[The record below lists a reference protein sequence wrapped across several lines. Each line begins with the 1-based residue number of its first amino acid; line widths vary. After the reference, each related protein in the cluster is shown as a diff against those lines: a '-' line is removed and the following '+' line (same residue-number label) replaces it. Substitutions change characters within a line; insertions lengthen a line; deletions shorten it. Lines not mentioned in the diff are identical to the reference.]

1 MELINTIIRVLL
13 VDDHAVVRAGFRL
26 LLASVESIEV
36 VAEAG
41 RCEEACKLYEEW
53 RPDVVVM
60 DLSMPGI
67 GGLEGIRRITA
78 RDPAAKVLVFSIH
91 DEKVYVD
98 RALAAGAKGYITKN
112 SAPENLITAV
122 QAIAG
127 GNTYVEAG
135 LKTSGA
141 LPAEQ
146 EDYQTLLA
154 TLTPKEFDVFR
165 LLAKGQTTHEAAN
178 ELCLG
183 VKTVANYST
192 QVKAKLKAN
201 TAAEL
206 ARIAIDLN
214 LI

>member
-1 MELINTIIRVLL
+1 MANKIKVLL

-26 LLASVESIEV
+26 LLAAVDSLEV
-36 VAEAG
+36 VAEAS
-41 RCEEACKLYEEW
+41 RCEDACRLYEEC

-78 RDPAAKVLVFSIH
+78 RDPAAKILVFSIH

-98 RALAAGAKGYITKN
+98 RALAAGARGYITKN
-112 SAPENLITAV
+112 SAPEMLITAV

-127 GNTYVEAG
+127 GEDYLEAG
-135 LKTSGA
+135 LAASHASGA
-141 LPAEQ
+141 GQP
-146 EDYQTLLA
+146 DYQALLA
-154 TLTPKEFDVFR
+154 RLSPKEFDVFR
-165 LLAKGQTTHEAAN
+165 LLAKGLTTHEAAN

-192 QVKAKLKAN
+192 QIKAKLRAN

-206 ARIAIDLN
+206 ARLAIDLKI
-214 LI
+214 L

>member
-1 MELINTIIRVLL
+1 MNWKIRVLL

-26 LLASVESIEV
+26 LLASVNSIEV
-36 VAEAG
+36 VAEAS
-41 RCEEACKLYEEW
+41 RCEEACKLYDDF

-78 RDPAAKVLVFSIH
+78 RDPEAKILVFSIH

-122 QAIAG
+122 QEIAG
-127 GNTYVEAG
+127 GKRYVEAG
-135 LKTSGA
+135 LKASDFFQS
-141 LPAEQ
+141 EQ
-146 EDYQTLLA
+146 KDYQALLA
-154 TLTPKEFDVFR
+154 TLSPKEFDVFR
-165 LLAKGQTTHEAAN
+165 LLAKGLTTHEAAN

-192 QVKAKLKAN
+192 QIKAKLKVN

-206 ARIAIDLN
+206 ARLAIDLKI
-214 LI
+214 L

>member
-1 MELINTIIRVLL
+1 MDTKIRVLL

-26 LLASVESIEV
+26 LLASVDAIEV
-36 VAEAG
+36 VAEAA
-41 RCEEACKLYEEW
+41 RCEEACKLYEDC

-67 GGLEGIRRITA
+67 GGLEGIRRIVA
-78 RDPAAKVLVFSIH
+78 RDLEAKILVFSIH

-112 SAPENLITAV
+112 SAPEMLITAV
-122 QAIAG
+122 CEIAG
-127 GNTYVEAG
+127 GNAFIEAG
-135 LKTSGA
+135 LNAAYAPPAGQSGR
-141 LPAEQ
+141 Q
-146 EDYQTLLA
+146 SLLA
-154 TLTPKEFDVFR
+154 TLSPKEFDVFR
-165 LLAKGQTTHEAAN
+165 LLAKGLTTHEAAN

-192 QVKAKLKAN
+192 QIKAKLNVN

-206 ARIAIDLN
+206 ARIAIDLK
-214 LI
+214 II

>member
-1 MELINTIIRVLL
+1 MITKIRVLL

-26 LLASVESIEV
+26 LLASVDSIEV
-36 VAEAG
+36 VAEAS
-41 RCEEACKLYEEW
+41 RCEEACKLYEDW
-53 RPDVVVM
+53 RPDVAVM

-78 RDPAAKVLVFSIH
+78 RDPGAKILVFSIH

-112 SAPENLITAV
+112 SAPEMLITAV

-127 GNTYVEAG
+127 GETYVEAG
-135 LKTSGA
+135 LNASGA
-141 LPAEQ
+141 FPSGQKDHRA
-146 EDYQTLLA
+146 LLA
-154 TLTPKEFDVFR
+154 TLSPKEFDVFR
-165 LLAKGQTTHEAAN
+165 LLAKGLTTHEAAN

-192 QVKAKLKAN
+192 QIKAKLKVS

-206 ARIAIDLN
+206 ARLAIDLKI
-214 LI
+214 L

>member
-146 EDYQTLLA
+146 EDYQNLLA

>member
-1 MELINTIIRVLL
+1 MATKIRVLL
-13 VDDHAVVRAGFRL
+13 VDDHAVVRAGFKL
-26 LLASVESIEV
+26 LLASVDSIEV
-36 VAEAG
+36 VAEAA
-41 RCEEACKLYEEW
+41 RCEEACKLYDDW

-78 RDPAAKVLVFSIH
+78 RDPEAKILVFSIH

-98 RALAAGAKGYITKN
+98 RALAAGARGYITKN

-122 QAIAG
+122 QEIAG
-127 GNTYVEAG
+127 GKTYIEAS
-135 LKTSGA
+135 LRTSDSFPSA
-141 LPAEQ
+141 Q
-146 EDYQTLLA
+146 KDYQALLA
-154 TLTPKEFDVFR
+154 TLSPKEFDVFR
-165 LLAKGQTTHEAAN
+165 LLAKGLTTHEAAN

-192 QVKAKLKAN
+192 QVKVKLKVN

-206 ARIAIDLN
+206 ARLAIDLKI
-214 LI
+214 L

>member
-1 MELINTIIRVLL
+1 MDTKIRVLL

-26 LLASVESIEV
+26 LLASVDTIEV
-36 VAEAG
+36 VAEAA
-41 RCEEACKLYEEW
+41 RCEEACKLYEDF

-67 GGLEGIRRITA
+67 GGLEGIRRIVA
-78 RDPAAKVLVFSIH
+78 RDPDAKILVFSIH

-112 SAPENLITAV
+112 SAPEMLITAV
-122 QAIAG
+122 REIAG
-127 GNTYVEAG
+127 GNGFIEVGLNAAYAPPAG
-135 LKTSGA
+135 QNG
-141 LPAEQ
+141 Q
-146 EDYQTLLA
+146 QTLLA
-154 TLTPKEFDVFR
+154 ALSPKEFDVFR
-165 LLAKGQTTHEAAN
+165 LLAKGLTTHEAAN

-192 QVKAKLKAN
+192 QIKAKLKVN

-206 ARIAIDLN
+206 ARLAIDLKI
-214 LI
+214 L

>member
-1 MELINTIIRVLL
+1 MKIRVLL

-26 LLASVESIEV
+26 LLASVDAIEV
-36 VAEAG
+36 VAEAS
-41 RCEEACKLYEEW
+41 RCEEACKLYEDF

-78 RDPAAKVLVFSIH
+78 RDAEAKILVFSIH

-98 RALAAGAKGYITKN
+98 RALAAGAKGYITKS
-112 SAPENLITAV
+112 SAPEMLITAV

-127 GNTYVEAG
+127 GEDYIEAG
-135 LKTSGA
+135 LKASDAAFRAGQ
-141 LPAEQ
+141 P
-146 EDYQTLLA
+146 DYQALLA
-154 TLTPKEFDVFR
+154 ALSPKEFDVFR
-165 LLAKGQTTHEAAN
+165 LLAKGLTTHEAAD

-192 QVKAKLKAN
+192 QIKAKLKVN

-206 ARIAIDLN
+206 ARLAIGLKI
-214 LI
+214 L

>member
-1 MELINTIIRVLL
+1 MAAKIRVLL

-26 LLASVESIEV
+26 LLASVDAIEV
-36 VAEAG
+36 VAEAS
-41 RCEEACKLYEEW
+41 RCEEACKLYEDW
-53 RPDVVVM
+53 RPDVAVM

-78 RDPAAKVLVFSIH
+78 RDPEAKILVFSIH

-112 SAPENLITAV
+112 SAPEILITAV

-127 GNTYVEAG
+127 GGTYVEAG
-135 LKTSGA
+135 LNASGSF
-141 LPAEQ
+141 PFGQ
-146 EDYQTLLA
+146 KDYRALLA
-154 TLTPKEFDVFR
+154 TLSPKEFDVFR
-165 LLAKGQTTHEAAN
+165 LLAKGLTTHEAAN

-192 QVKAKLKAN
+192 QVKAKLKVH

-206 ARIAIDLN
+206 ARLAIDLKI
-214 LI
+214 L

>member
-1 MELINTIIRVLL
+1 MMNIRVLL

-26 LLASVESIEV
+26 LLASVDAIEV
-36 VAEAG
+36 VAEAS
-41 RCEEACKLYEEW
+41 RCEEACRLYEEC

-67 GGLEGIRRITA
+67 GGLEGIRRIVG
-78 RDPAAKVLVFSIH
+78 RDPAAKILVFSIH
-91 DEKVYVD
+91 DEKVYVE

-112 SAPENLITAV
+112 SAPEMLITAV

-127 GNTYVEAG
+127 GEEYIDAG
-135 LKTSGA
+135 LKAADAFRTGQ
-141 LPAEQ
+141 P
-146 EDYQTLLA
+146 DYQALLA
-154 TLTPKEFDVFR
+154 TLSPKEFDVFR
-165 LLAKGQTTHEAAN
+165 LLAKGLTTHEAAD

-192 QVKAKLKAN
+192 QIKAKLKVN

-206 ARIAIDLN
+206 ARLAIDLKI
-214 LI
+214 L

>member
-1 MELINTIIRVLL
+1 MTIIRVLL

-26 LLASVESIEV
+26 LLASVDAIEV
-36 VAEAG
+36 VAEAA
-41 RCEEACKLYEEW
+41 RCEEACKLYDDW
-53 RPDVVVM
+53 RPEVVVM

-67 GGLEGIRRITA
+67 GGLEGIRRIVA
-78 RDPAAKVLVFSIH
+78 RDPDAKILVFSIH

-112 SAPENLITAV
+112 SAPEILVSAV
-122 QAIAG
+122 HDIAAG
-127 GNTYVEAG
+127 KTYIEAG
-135 LKTSGA
+135 LIAARSPQAGQKGGQA
-141 LPAEQ
+141 
-146 EDYQTLLA
+146 LLA

-165 LLAKGQTTHEAAN
+165 LLAKGLTTHEAAG

-192 QVKAKLKAN
+192 QIKTKLNVN

-206 ARIAIDLN
+206 ARIAIDLK
-214 LI
+214 II

>member
-1 MELINTIIRVLL
+1 MATKIRVLL
-13 VDDHAVVRAGFRL
+13 VDDHAVVRAGFKL
-26 LLASVESIEV
+26 LLASVDSIEV
-36 VAEAG
+36 VAEAA
-41 RCEEACKLYEEW
+41 RCEEACKLYDDW

-78 RDPAAKVLVFSIH
+78 RDPEAKILVFSIH

-122 QAIAG
+122 QEIAG
-127 GNTYVEAG
+127 GKTYVETG
-135 LKTSGA
+135 LRISDSFPSAQK
-141 LPAEQ
+141 
-146 EDYQTLLA
+146 DYQALLA
-154 TLTPKEFDVFR
+154 TLSPKEFDVFR
-165 LLAKGQTTHEAAN
+165 LLAKGLTTHEAAN

-192 QVKAKLKAN
+192 QVKAKLKVN

-206 ARIAIDLN
+206 ARLAIDLKI
-214 LI
+214 L

>member
-1 MELINTIIRVLL
+1 MDLMNTIIRVLL

-26 LLASVESIEV
+26 LLASVDSIEV
-36 VAEAG
+36 VAEAA
-41 RCEEACKLYEEW
+41 RCEKACKLYEDK

-78 RDPAAKVLVFSIH
+78 RDPEAKILVFSIH

-127 GNTYVEAG
+127 GKTYVEAG

-141 LPAEQ
+141 LQAEQ
-146 EDYQTLLA
+146 EDYQSLLA

-165 LLAKGQTTHEAAN
+165 LLAKGLTTHEAAN